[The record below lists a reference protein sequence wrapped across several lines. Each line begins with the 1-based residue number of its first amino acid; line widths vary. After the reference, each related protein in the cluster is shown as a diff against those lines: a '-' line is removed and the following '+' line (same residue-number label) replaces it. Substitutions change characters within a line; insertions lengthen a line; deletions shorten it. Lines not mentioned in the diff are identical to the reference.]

1 MTNTRLTDAEI
12 LERRY
17 PVILEKFSLAEHTG
31 GRGKFR
37 GGDGVLRQTLF
48 RKPLTLSVL
57 TDRRVLQPYGLEG
70 GEGGSRGL
78 NLLRRANGKLVNLGG
93 KCSVD
98 VNTGDIFILQ
108 TPGGGGWG
116 KDLQ

>member
-17 PVILEKFSLAEHTG
+17 PVILERFSLADGTG

-37 GGDGVLRQTLF
+37 GGDGVLRQSLF

-57 TDRRVLQPYGLEG
+57 TDRRVLQPYGLAG
-70 GEGGSRGL
+70 GEGGARGI
-78 NLLRRANGKLVNLGG
+78 NLLRRADGRLVNLGG

-98 VNTGDIFILQ
+98 VNTGDVFILQ

-116 KDLQ
+116 RDE